1 MVKFS
6 GYNIGVFYI
15 ILDAVPIV
23 IVCPEK
29 FFPCMDA
36 GKGLFYVLG
45 MISAGV
51 EEA

>member
-1 MVKFS
+1 MIKFC
-6 GYNIGVFYI
+6 GYDIGVFYI
-15 ILDAVPIV
+15 ILDAMPIV

-29 FFPCMDA
+29 FFSCVDA

-51 EEA
+51 KEA